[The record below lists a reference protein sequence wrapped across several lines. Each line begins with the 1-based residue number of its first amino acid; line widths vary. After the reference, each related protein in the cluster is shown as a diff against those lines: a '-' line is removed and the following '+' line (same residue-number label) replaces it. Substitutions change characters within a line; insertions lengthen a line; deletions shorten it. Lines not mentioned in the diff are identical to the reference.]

1 MKEYPQEV
9 IPLNRRII
17 AFAYR
22 FPWWMVFL
30 IGLIIIYGFIL
41 ITDENR
47 RDIITELSDNVE
59 WTTDELFAVTY
70 EIKTEVLLVDEQ
82 YVLFDLQNNRITI
95 STADVIAVDEQGVLE
110 CPPDAA
116 ANCLNQR
123 GTVVQYR
130 DFRLQEVETPD
141 GFAEFEG
148 VVEPQGRFGFN
159 TPGRL
164 NVTTADGDS
173 FLVPEERVLEEGEA
187 EDFVLACNRVVDIY
201 CENLTGR
208 YVRFE
213 LPYVQREALLARID
227 IVIQHVED
235 GFQQAIRPTRVL
247 DRREGTVECPDDA
260 PEGCE
265 PFTATFIT
273 YPERIIGT
281 QITGNDDER
290 TIRTVEQQTVTIET
304 DRIQEMRVGETIEC
318 DKDAD
323 RRCQDFE
330 GTVVLAEG
338 ATYEGELTFE
348 TSRTYKILLPGDD
361 EAIEFNRLDI
371 AEEER
376 DPPACTDADAEACN
390 VTIKLKNS
398 EIGGRIIEQTDDA
411 IILETVPEKT
421 VTLSEDEIYNT
432 VKRTPARCA
441 LNNLGACNRGLFLT
455 IIVTLSSYSLAL
467 MIGLIIGMFRVSSN
481 PILHNVGAFYVEL
494 VRGIPLIVL
503 LFYFAFVI
511 GPLARDVTTSLTGID
526 FLKPLDRIETAI
538 LGDESFLSEAVIGL
552 AFGYGAFTAEVFRAG
567 IESIHRGQMEAARS
581 LGMSYLESMRFVI
594 LPQAI
599 RVVLPPLGNEFI
611 AMLKDSALISV
622 LALPE
627 LFQVARQIAS
637 REFQARPAY
646 TTVAW
651 VYIVLTFMLS
661 MGVRWVE
668 RRSRL
673 P

>member
-1 MKEYPQEV
+1 MEEYPQEV
-9 IPLNRRII
+9 IPLNRRLI

-41 ITDENR
+41 LTDDNR
-47 RDIITELSDNVE
+47 RDIITELTDNVE
-59 WTTDELFAVTY
+59 WSTDELYSVTY
-70 EIKTEVLLVDEQ
+70 EVKTEVLLVDEQ
-82 YVLFDLQNNRITI
+82 YVLFDLQNDRITI
-95 STADVIAVDEQGVLE
+95 SIDNVIAVEEQGVLE
-110 CPPDAA
+110 CLPDAP

-130 DFRLQEVETPD
+130 DFRLQEGETPD
-141 GFAEFEG
+141 GLAEFEG

-164 NVTTADGDS
+164 NVTTADGES
-173 FLVPEERVLEEGEA
+173 FLVPEERVLEEGET
-187 EDFVLACNRVVDIY
+187 EDFVLPCNRVVDIY

-213 LPYVQREALLARID
+213 LPYVEREALLARID

-247 DRREGTVECPDDA
+247 DRREDTVECPEDA
-260 PEGCE
+260 PVGCE

-290 TIRTVEQQTVTIET
+290 TIRTVEQQTVTIDT
-304 DRIQEMRVGETIEC
+304 DRIQDMDVGVTIPC
-318 DKDAD
+318 DKEAD

-330 GTVVLAEG
+330 GTIVSAEG
-338 ATYEGELTFE
+338 ETFEGELTFE

-361 EAIEFNRLDI
+361 EAAEFNRLNI
-371 AEEER
+371 VEEER
-376 DPPACTDADAEACN
+376 NPPMCTDSDAEACN
-390 VTIKLKNS
+390 ITIKLEDS
-398 EIGGRIIEQTDDA
+398 QIGGRIVEQTEDA
-411 IILETVPEKT
+411 IVLETVPEKT

-441 LNNLGACNRGLFLT
+441 LNNPTACNRGIFLT

-467 MIGLIIGMFRVSSN
+467 MVGLIIGLFRVSSN

-494 VRGIPLIVL
+494 VRGIPLLVVL
-503 LFYFAFVI
+503 LFFAFV
-511 GPLARDVTTSLTGID
+511 GGFLVRDISTSLIGVDI
-526 FLKPLDRIETAI
+526 LQPLDKIETAV

-611 AMLKDSALISV
+611 AMLKDSSLISV

-627 LFQVARQIAS
+627 LLQVARQIAS

-651 VYIVLTFMLS
+651 VYIVLTFVLS